1 MVGQMLNPNTVAPK
15 IEKAHSQLSAARGP
29 HIELTSDYILSLI
42 QTKIPQL
49 TENRNSP
56 YSGVE
61 KRPYKPVLS
70 AQAEVA
76 KAEAPVIKPQK
87 LDLHPTPPSAED
99 YEAGVKQ
106 LAQNLPTLLALLPKG
121 ELRDLVLQAK
131 QENDLLAGATV

>member
-1 MVGQMLNPNTVAPK
+1 MVSQMLTPKTVSPK
-15 IEKAHSQLSAARGP
+15 IENTHSHASAARSP
-29 HIELTSDYILSLI
+29 HVEVTSDYILSLI
-42 QTKIPQL
+42 QDKIPQL

-87 LDLHPTPPSAED
+87 LDLHPTPPRAED

-106 LAQNLPTLLALLPKG
+106 LAQNLPTLLTLLPKG
-121 ELRDLVLQAK
+121 ELRNLVLQAK
-131 QENDLLAGATV
+131 QENDLLQGATA